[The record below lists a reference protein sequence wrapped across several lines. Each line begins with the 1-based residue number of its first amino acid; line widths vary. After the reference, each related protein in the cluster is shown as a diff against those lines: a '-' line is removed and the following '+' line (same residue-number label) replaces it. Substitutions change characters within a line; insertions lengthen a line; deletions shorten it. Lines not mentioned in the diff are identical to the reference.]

1 MCNSVI
7 ISNEKTFKENANLK
21 KKKTGKKSRPFYSK
35 HKNFQSEVPGSTLL
49 TVCKQIYRSVLCISA
64 SETKA

>member
-1 MCNSVI
+1 MQ
-7 ISNEKTFKENANLK
+7 TLK
-21 KKKTGKKSRPFYSK
+21 KKPGKKSRPFYSK